1 MKICLIAPKVNFS
14 TNIKELNEFWHEFQ
28 KEEPNRNIWSGVS
41 TALLTIAALT
51 PSENDIVFIDEN
63 YENID
68 FSQKYD
74 LVGISS
80 MTPNAMRA
88 YTISDEFRNREIKVV
103 LGGVHPTLLP
113 DEAKE
118 HCDAVVIGEA
128 ENVWK
133 DVLEDTKNNILK
145 SFYHSNKLANLNLSP
160 IPRFD
165 LLKADNYKYIWLQ
178 TSRGCPHDCE
188 YCTASKIFGK
198 GFRRKNNDQ
207 IFKELELIKS
217 KFGNKQIFF
226 ADDNFLA
233 QKEKIRPLIE
243 KLTDLHLRWNAQCD
257 ISIGQ
262 DDKFLE
268 LLKKSGCALLFI
280 GLESISED
288 NLKYIDKN
296 NWKYQQLKN
305 YSKYIQ
311 NIQSHGI
318 GVMGAFMVGLDSDD
332 LSVFDRLSDFIIN
345 SHLYHSSITIL
356 TPVYGTRLR
365 DRLLKENRL
374 LPANWDNY
382 TGYNV
387 NFIPQKM
394 STQELEEGLTA
405 LYKKVYNEKV
415 FLGTME
421 YFKKIQKD
429 LLLKGN

>member
-268 LLKKSGCALLFI
+268 LLKKAVVHFFS
-280 GLESISED
+280 
-288 NLKYIDKN
+288 
-296 NWKYQQLKN
+296 
-305 YSKYIQ
+305 
-311 NIQSHGI
+311 
-318 GVMGAFMVGLDSDD
+318 
-332 LSVFDRLSDFIIN
+332 
-345 SHLYHSSITIL
+345 
-356 TPVYGTRLR
+356 
-365 DRLLKENRL
+365 
-374 LPANWDNY
+374 
-382 TGYNV
+382 
-387 NFIPQKM
+387 
-394 STQELEEGLTA
+394 
-405 LYKKVYNEKV
+405 
-415 FLGTME
+415 
-421 YFKKIQKD
+421 
-429 LLLKGN
+429 

>member
-1 MKICLIAPKVNFS
+1 MSQMKICLIAPKVNFS
-14 TNIKELNEFWHEFQ
+14 TNIKELHKFWNEFQ
-28 KEEPNRNIWSGVS
+28 KDDPNRNIWSGVS

-51 PSENDIVFIDEN
+51 PSENEIEFIDEN
-63 YENID
+63 HEIID
-68 FSQKYD
+68 FSKKYD

-80 MTPNAMRA
+80 MTPNAMRSYA
-88 YTISDEFRNREIKVV
+88 IADEFRNRHIKVV

-113 DEAKE
+113 DEAKV

-128 ENVWK
+128 ESVWK
-133 DVLEDTKNNILK
+133 DVLDDLKNNKLK
-145 SFYHSNKLANLNLSP
+145 SFYQSNKLVDLTSSP

-165 LLKADNYKYIWLQ
+165 LLNGDNYKYIWLQ

-217 KFGNKQIFF
+217 KFGNKQFFF

-345 SHLYHSSITIL
+345 SHLYHSSKTIL
-356 TPVYGTRLR
+356 TSLGI
-365 DRLLKENRL
+365 
-374 LPANWDNY
+374 A
-382 TGYNV
+382 
-387 NFIPQKM
+387 F
-394 STQELEEGLTA
+394 LTCF
-405 LYKKVYNEKV
+405 NN
-415 FLGTME
+415 G
-421 YFKKIQKD
+421 
-429 LLLKGN
+429 